1 MSVIVIGRLAADPA
15 TMKKLWADRAADFVS
30 VAAEAKA
37 AGALHHRWA
46 LGEDNVVLVDEWPD
60 AESFQKFFSSNTTI
74 PALMQSGGVQG
85 IPEFEI
91 MEAADAP
98 DEF

>member
-15 TMKKLWADRAADFVS
+15 TMKKLWADRSADFVS